1 MPTSLTDFFKQSPTW
16 LVSVT
21 VHLGVML
28 VALMIPMAQ
37 HVRQTGA
44 DFLTIMEDVSSDQE
58 MDATTVDQVGTFN
71 EQGNYAATEIVGST
85 TAAAT
90 VAGAA
95 GPQLVESVDQNVA
108 GDPSISLDIGD
119 GPDIN
124 VLGSEELLGE
134 VTRSGGSVENTAG
147 GTAGAIDRITQ
158 ELQAS
163 LRQSRTL
170 VMWAFDCTPSLKE
183 RRNMIADRFEN
194 VYRQLDALEATKT
207 NGLTTVVASYADKFN
222 LLTKEP
228 VTDVRQVISK
238 VREIK
243 DIQSDKENTFNAVKS
258 LATQF
263 QRYRKDHGGQKMMM
277 ILITDEKGSD
287 EQIVDETILLC
298 RRYNIRVFVVG
309 NSTLFGRAET
319 FIRWDYGDGGPPED
333 VELDGGPETVEPEA
347 LALGFW
353 GAGDDRSLTRMSSG
367 YGPYALTRLC
377 RETGGMYFVAETNAQ
392 HMFDASVMRNYQP
405 DYRPAKEYMLAK
417 QKSPAKIALVAAA
430 QASKEQTI
438 QIPPEVFRADTD
450 NALKTEITEAQ
461 KPAAVLAFQLNKLY
475 PLLQAGE
482 KDREKLKEPRWR
494 AGYDLAMGR
503 VLAMKVRFEGYNKM
517 LAEMKSTPQ
526 AFKKKESNQW
536 KILASKEILA
546 GADIKKMEK
555 QASAYLKRVIDE
567 HPGTPWATLAAKE
580 LGTPMGW
587 QWVEA
592 VGNYPKENMNE
603 SPEQNRIRLARE
615 KKEREERM
623 KNAPPPRKK
632 PLL

>member
-1 MPTSLTDFFKQSPTW
+1 MPTFLTDFFKQSPTW

-44 DFLTIMEDVSSDQE
+44 DFLTIMEDISSDQE
-58 MDATTVDQVGTFN
+58 MDVTTVDQVGTFN
-71 EQGNYAATEIVGST
+71 EQGNYAATEITGST
-85 TAAAT
+85 VGAAT
-90 VAGAA
+90 VASAV
-95 GPQLVESVDQNVA
+95 GPQMVETVDNNVA
-108 GDPSISLDIGD
+108 GDPSISLDVGD
-119 GPDIN
+119 GLDIN
-124 VLGSEELLGE
+124 VLGSDDLLGE
-134 VTRSGGSVENTAG
+134 VTRSGGSVENTPG

-228 VTDVRQVISK
+228 VTDVRQVITK

-243 DIQSDKENTFNAVKS
+243 DIQSANENTFSAVKQ
-258 LATQF
+258 LATTF
-263 QRYRKDHGGQKMMM
+263 QRYRREGNQKLMM

-287 EQIVDETILLC
+287 DSLVDETILLC
-298 RRYNIRVFVVG
+298 RRFNIRVFVVG

-319 FIRWDYGDGGPPED
+319 FIKWKYEDGFEEELP
-333 VELDGGPETVEPEA
+333 LDGGPETVEPEA

-353 GAGDDRSLTRMSSG
+353 GAGNDMSLTRMSSG

-417 QKSPAKIALVAAA
+417 QKSPAKIALVEAAK
-430 QASKEQTI
+430 ASKTETI
-438 QIPPEVFRADTD
+438 PIPPEIFRADSD
-450 NALKTEITEAQ
+450 NTLKQEITDAQ
-461 KPAAVLAFQLNKLY
+461 RPAAVLAFQLNKLY

-536 KILASKEILA
+536 KIMASKDILA

-592 VGNYPKENMNE
+592 VGNYPKENPNE
-603 SPEQNRIRLARE
+603 SPDQKRIRLARE
-615 KKEREERM
+615 VEKRKEMM

-632 PLL
+632 PVL